1 MDTPPT
7 TFADVVFPTV
17 IPDRLTYRVP
27 AALHAQALPG
37 KRVLVPLGKRITT
50 GYLVAVKATSP
61 LARTKALAE
70 VVDAEPLLDPQLLAL
85 TKWIADYYLCPWGEV
100 IRTTLPPG
108 IDSLTR
114 RVVRVTDAGRA
125 ALESPTTLSD
135 ADRALLALLAT
146 RKVAGV
152 SALGRRSPQAKA
164 RLPHLLQCGFLA
176 AETQTTPPRVRVHTV
191 SYYAL
196 APGILPDALR
206 ATSRAKKQRAILE
219 ALVLLGPEGGPQP
232 AVAGGSPAAL
242 AALVRKGLVTARTVE
257 ISRDPFAAAN
267 TAPDTPRTL
276 NDAQAQAL
284 AAIESA
290 LVAQTFQPFLL
301 YGITGS
307 GKTEVYLQAIDT
319 ALRQGRQAI
328 ILVPEISL
336 TPLVVQRF
344 LARFGSRVAVLHSGL
359 SPGERFDAWRRIR
372 AGGADIVVGAR
383 SAVFAPL
390 PRLGIL
396 VVDEEH
402 DTSYKQDGRP
412 RYHGRDVA
420 VMRAKLLNIPIV
432 LGSATPSFESF
443 ERATA
448 GRYQLLVLPQRVEAR
463 PLPTVQVVDLR
474 HCSPPERLL
483 SQPLAAAIEHR
494 LQSGEQALLFLN
506 RRGFYTIL
514 LCEDCGTTYECPYCS
529 IALTY
534 HAKQERLRC
543 HICGFA
549 RNPPGACRQC
559 RGTHLRY
566 FGIGTQQVEDAV
578 RQRFPHARVARLDRD
593 TAEGWRGLDAILRRL
608 TEGAIDILVGTQMIG
623 KGHDV
628 PNVTLVGVIS
638 ADAALTLPDF
648 HAGERAFSLL
658 TQVVGRAGRGD
669 KPGLALIQT
678 FKPDHAI
685 LRAVQTQDYTALW
698 QTESPLRQ
706 QQALPPFTRAVLAVL
721 SSPDAA
727 ATEAAAEE
735 FVRCLDTAGITP
747 SSIKGP
753 VPAALYKV
761 RTRYR
766 WQVLIHEADT
776 RRLHEH
782 LRMATQRFAHTPLA
796 RTVQI
801 DLDVDPTTIA

>member
-1 MDTPPT
+1 
-7 TFADVVFPTV
+7 
-17 IPDRLTYRVP
+17 
-27 AALHAQALPG
+27 
-37 KRVLVPLGKRITT
+37 
-50 GYLVAVKATSP
+50 
-61 LARTKALAE
+61 
-70 VVDAEPLLDPQLLAL
+70 
-85 TKWIADYYLCPWGEV
+85 
-100 IRTTLPPG
+100 
-108 IDSLTR
+108 
-114 RVVRVTDAGRA
+114 
-125 ALESPTTLSD
+125 
-135 ADRALLALLAT
+135 
-146 RKVAGV
+146 
-152 SALGRRSPQAKA
+152 
-164 RLPHLLQCGFLA
+164 
-176 AETQTTPPRVRVHTV
+176 
-191 SYYAL
+191 
-196 APGILPDALR
+196 
-206 ATSRAKKQRAILE
+206 
-219 ALVLLGPEGGPQP
+219 
-232 AVAGGSPAAL
+232 
-242 AALVRKGLVTARTVE
+242 
-257 ISRDPFAAAN
+257 
-267 TAPDTPRTL
+267 
-276 NDAQAQAL
+276 
-284 AAIESA
+284 
-290 LVAQTFQPFLL
+290 
-301 YGITGS
+301 
-307 GKTEVYLQAIDT
+307 
-319 ALRQGRQAI
+319 
-328 ILVPEISL
+328 
-336 TPLVVQRF
+336 
-344 LARFGSRVAVLHSGL
+344 
-359 SPGERFDAWRRIR
+359 
-372 AGGADIVVGAR
+372 
-383 SAVFAPL
+383 
-390 PRLGIL
+390 
-396 VVDEEH
+396 
-402 DTSYKQDGRP
+402 
-412 RYHGRDVA
+412 
-420 VMRAKLLNIPIV
+420 
-432 LGSATPSFESF
+432 
-443 ERATA
+443 
-448 GRYQLLVLPQRVEAR
+448 
-463 PLPTVQVVDLR
+463 VDLR

-494 LQSGEQALLFLN
+494 LQSGEQVLLFLN

-534 HAKQERLRC
+534 HATQERLRC

-549 RNPPGACRQC
+549 RNPPSACRQC
-559 RGTHLRY
+559 RSTHLRY

-801 DLDVDPTTIA
+801 DLDVDPTSIA